1 MNASKSAT
9 FATESEVRIV
19 WDSAPIQQAFGRRC
33 IVADCV
39 ATLPDGRSYR
49 GNVYGNSIG
58 RRIEMTLRHT
68 AGAKRGLALAESHMP
83 LVRSAIQAAAL
94 ELFRAF
100 RVAQRF
106 GETRPTLESLA
117 RRIEAAR
124 ETGNGPAARPAQAE
138 PEAAPAVDPAAA
150 ALARVRDGSESLSL
164 GDVLGAAVLANR
176 EAEAAQAETARRDN
190 VEYHKGRA
198 AFAAGEALSANPYLL
213 RQGEPDSRFA
223 RWLAGWRD
231 AEREAA
237 PAQAAARDNRAA
249 FREGLAA
256 IAGAE
261 QAPAVAAQREVIRL
275 EMNWSGAAGII
286 AAALE
291 NGTGAGKRAAR
302 EELARMA
309 ELADERNRLSAQREL
324 IREALDSSASPHGR
338 LAAIRRALES

>member
-1 MNASKSAT
+1 MNVSKSAN

-94 ELFRAF
+94 ELFHAF

-138 PEAAPAVDPAAA
+138 PEAGELPPLFDESVSVDSLAATMA
-150 ALARVRDGSESLSL
+150 GRETAGELPPVYSESP
-164 GDVLGAAVLANR
+164 APR
-176 EAEAAQAETARRDN
+176 ETARRDN
-190 VEYHKGRA
+190 VEYHNGRA
-198 AFAAGEALSANPYLL
+198 AFTAGEPLSANPYLA
-213 RQGEPDSRFA
+213 RDGDGDSRFA

-231 AEREAA
+231 AERALD
-237 PAQAAARDNRAA
+237 PARATVRDNRKAQ
-249 FREGLAA
+249 REGMAA
-256 IAGAE
+256 IAERE
-261 QAPAVAAQREVIRL
+261 QAPAVAAVRETIRL

-291 NGTGAGKRAAR
+291 NGTGAWKRAAR

-309 ELADERNRLSAQREL
+309 ELADERNRLARATAAAL
-324 IREALDSSASPHGR
+324 EALDSNQSPHAR
-338 LAAIRRALES
+338 LAAIRAALSI